1 MAQGQAQEPAVDRR
15 VQRTRAAL
23 MAAAV
28 RLVSERGTT
37 SVPVTDLTEA
47 ADVSR
52 KLLYMHFGD
61 RDALLAAAALDLV
74 ERGLAAQAEVPEDVR
89 GRVLDVARLFAAH
102 RPFYRAILT
111 GSCAFAMTSALG
123 GLFGALSQTTVRQL
137 FGALD
142 QDALDDLAMFFA
154 SGAVAIVSDW
164 LTGDAADPGQL
175 ADRLLRVAAVL
186 APAINPSSLE
196 LKPDEPEKSLHA
208 AHAAPSPAADPRPGR

>member
-1 MAQGQAQEPAVDRR
+1 MDRR

-102 RPFYRAILT
+102 RPFYRAMLT
-111 GSCAFAMTSALG
+111 GSCAFAMTRALG

-154 SGAVAIVSDW
+154 SGAVAIVRDW

-186 APAINPSSLE
+186 APASNPSSLE

>member
-1 MAQGQAQEPAVDRR
+1 MDRR

-102 RPFYRAILT
+102 RPFYRAMLT
-111 GSCAFAMTSALG
+111 GSCAFAMTRALG

-154 SGAVAIVSDW
+154 SGAVAIVRDW